1 MNAAPMGGRRS
12 GAGSPPADPGPPETQ
27 LPSVLVLTREASTLP
42 AWLHRGANITT
53 TIAGT
58 AAEARDYLRGHEVD
72 AVVVDRSFAVDD
84 RAGLLRWLRGAGP
97 HVLLLGAARGRRGEG
112 ATVRLSL
119 EAPGRRRLA
128 RMPVRRG
135 DEIVLLPVREIAS
148 LEADGELV
156 HVTTV
161 RGERHT
167 ISRPL
172 KTLEARLEDAF
183 LRLSRGVLVNVAAVV
198 RLRVL
203 PRGGLSAV
211 LVNGA
216 EHTVSR
222 SQLPHVRR
230 RLMDL

>member
-1 MNAAPMGGRRS
+1 
-12 GAGSPPADPGPPETQ
+12 
-27 LPSVLVLTREASTLP
+27 
-42 AWLHRGANITT
+42 
-53 TIAGT
+53 
-58 AAEARDYLRGHEVD
+58 
-72 AVVVDRSFAVDD
+72 
-84 RAGLLRWLRGAGP
+84 
-97 HVLLLGAARGRRGEG
+97 
-112 ATVRLSL
+112 
-119 EAPGRRRLA
+119 
-128 RMPVRRG
+128 MPVRRG